1 MKTAQEVLEF
11 ISEYAD
17 FYLAEAEKEANP
29 TKSREKYTK
38 YNGMRE
44 LINAVIDE
52 MGSKKQSFLNT

>member
-17 FYLAEAEKEANP
+17 FYLEEAEKEVNP
-29 TKSREKYTK
+29 TKSREKYIK
-38 YNGMRE
+38 YAGMRE

-52 MGSKKQSFLNT
+52 MKTK

>member
-17 FYLAEAEKEANP
+17 FYLVEAEKETNP

-38 YNGMRE
+38 YDGMRE

-52 MGSKKQSFLNT
+52 MDNK

>member
-17 FYLAEAEKEANP
+17 FYLAEAEKETNH

-38 YNGMRE
+38 YAGMRE
-44 LINAVIDE
+44 LINEVIDE
-52 MGSKKQSFLNT
+52 MNSK

>member
-1 MKTAQEVLEF
+1 MKMETAQDVLKF

-17 FYLAEAEKEANP
+17 FHLAEAEKETNP
-29 TKSREKYTK
+29 TKSREKYTE

-52 MGSKKQSFLNT
+52 MK